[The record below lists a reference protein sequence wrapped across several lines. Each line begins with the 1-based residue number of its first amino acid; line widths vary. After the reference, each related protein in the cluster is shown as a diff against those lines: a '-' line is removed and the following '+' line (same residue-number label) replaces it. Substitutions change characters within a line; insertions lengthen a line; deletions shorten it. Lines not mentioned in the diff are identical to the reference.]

1 MRPSRGSSTGTPGG
15 SATWSSG
22 TIAAPCTGPR
32 RSRTCNTGASCGASP
47 RSTSS
52 RRLRPPPTPEAAAGQ
67 PFTARPPRLA
77 GRYNERGRLMKIK
90 RIEHVGV
97 VVKDVE
103 ASRRLWE
110 DCFGIKLESEEANA
124 VRKLALYP
132 VGESMV
138 ELIAGVSPDSRHAK
152 MVAEGK
158 GGLNHICF
166 EVEDIDAAL
175 AELKAKG
182 IPLIDQVPR
191 IGHAGCRIAFIDP
204 AATEN
209 CLIELAELPAAAAHG
224 HGS

>member
-1 MRPSRGSSTGTPGG
+1 
-15 SATWSSG
+15 
-22 TIAAPCTGPR
+22 
-32 RSRTCNTGASCGASP
+32 
-47 RSTSS
+47 
-52 RRLRPPPTPEAAAGQ
+52 
-67 PFTARPPRLA
+67 
-77 GRYNERGRLMKIK
+77 MKIK

-97 VVKDVE
+97 VVRDVE

-110 DCFGIKLESEEANA
+110 DCFGIKLGGVEENS
-124 VRKLALYP
+124 VRRLALYP

-138 ELIAGVSPDSRHAK
+138 ELIAGTAPDTRHAQ

-175 AELKAKG
+175 AELKARG
-182 IPLIDQVPR
+182 IALIDQVPR

-209 CLIELAELPAAAAHG
+209 CLIELAELPADSTHTSA
-224 HGS
+224 